1 MPGPGFVLQKP
12 TGLPYLVCR
21 KAEEA
26 PSKGVSSMRFVV
38 IGGDAV
44 GMSAAS
50 RAKRNAP
57 DLNVV
62 VLEQTQDVS
71 YSACGMPYTIA
82 DGRRQLDELVVRR
95 AEVFRQKQGIDLR
108 TGHRAEVIDP
118 RAKQIGGTTLEGRRF
133 ELGFDKLLIATGASP
148 RLPPLP
154 GTDLPGG
161 MALKS
166 LEDGRAIQRILSEK
180 PLGRVV
186 ILGMG
191 YIALE
196 MCEALRA
203 RGLAVDMIKPGPV
216 LLPWLHPD
224 LAAVVRQELEANEV
238 RLHIGRKLQKIE
250 SVESNQIT
258 VVSEGTELECELV
271 LVATGV
277 APNSGLAEKAGLQL
291 GPQRSIHVDRTLMT
305 SCPDIYAAGDC
316 ADAVHIVTGREVWI
330 PLALRANRAG
340 WAVADNVTGR
350 RVALPGVAGTT
361 VFKVF
366 DLQVAR
372 TDLNAAEARDAGFD
386 PVETVIKSRSRAHAH
401 PGASTI
407 HVQMVAD
414 RRTGKLLGAQM
425 VGREGAAHRINAPA
439 VALHAEMTV
448 ADFIQCDLAYAPP
461 FSPVWVPLLT
471 AANQL
476 YKAL

>member
-1 MPGPGFVLQKP
+1 
-12 TGLPYLVCR
+12 
-21 KAEEA
+21 
-26 PSKGVSSMRFVV
+26 MRFVV
-38 IGGDAV
+38 IGGDAA

-57 DLNVV
+57 DLDVV
-62 VLEQTQDVS
+62 VLEQTRDVS
-71 YSACGMPYTIA
+71 YSACGMPYAIA
-82 DGRRQLDELVVRR
+82 DGRRLLEELVVRP

-108 TGHRAEVIDP
+108 TGHRVEAVDP
-118 RAKQIGGTTLEGRRF
+118 QAKQIGGTTLEGRRF
-133 ELGFDKLLIATGASP
+133 EVDFDKLLIATGASP
-148 RLPPLP
+148 RRPPIP
-154 GTDLPGG
+154 GADLNGV

-166 LEDGRAIQRILSEK
+166 LEDGRAIQTYLAGKSVR
-180 PLGRVV
+180 RAV

-216 LLPWLHPD
+216 LLPWLHAD

-238 RLHIGRKLQKIE
+238 RLHMGRKLQKID
-250 SVESNQIT
+250 SVGSNQLK
-258 VVSEGTELECELV
+258 VVSEDAELECELV

-277 APNSGLAEKAGLQL
+277 APNSGLAEIAGLQL
-291 GPQRSIHVDRTLMT
+291 GPQRSIHVDLTLMT

-316 ADAVHIVTGREVWI
+316 ADAVHVVTGRDVWI

-350 RVALPGVAGTT
+350 RVALPGVAGTA

-372 TDLNAAEARDAGFD
+372 TGLNAAEAREAGFD
-386 PVETVIKSRSRAHAH
+386 PVEAVIKSRSRAHAH
-401 PGASTI
+401 PGSTTI
-407 HVQMVAD
+407 HVQMVGD

-439 VALHAEMTV
+439 VALHAGMTV

-461 FSPVWVPLLT
+461 FSPVWDPLLT

-476 YKAL
+476 SKAL

>member
-1 MPGPGFVLQKP
+1 LN
-12 TGLPYLVCR
+12 
-21 KAEEA
+21 
-26 PSKGVSSMRFVV
+26 MRFVV
-38 IGGDAV
+38 IGGDAA

-57 DLNVV
+57 DIDVV

-108 TGHRAEVIDP
+108 TGHRVEAIDS
-118 RAKQIGGTTLEGRRF
+118 RAKQVSGTTHEGQRF
-133 ELGFDKLLIATGASP
+133 EINFDRLLIATGASP
-148 RLPPLP
+148 MIP
-154 GTDLPGG
+154 DLPGAALPAVK
-161 MALKS
+161 ALKS
-166 LEDGRAIQRILSEK
+166 LADGKAIQAWLAERTVQ
-180 PLGRVV
+180 RAV

-224 LAAVVRQELEANEV
+224 LTAVVRQEMEANQV
-238 RLHIGRKLQKIE
+238 GIHLGRQLQRIE
-250 SVESNQIT
+250 PAGEDGFKVLSDGPT
-258 VVSEGTELECELV
+258 LECELV
-271 LVATGV
+271 LVAVGV
-277 APNSGLAEKAGLQL
+277 APNSQLAEKAGLQL
-291 GPQRSIHVDRTLMT
+291 GPQRSIHVDKGLMT
-305 SCPDIYAAGDC
+305 SCQDIYAAGDC
-316 ADAVHIVTGREVWI
+316 ADAVHVVTGRDVWI

-350 RVALPGVAGTT
+350 PVELPGVAGTA

-372 TDLNAAEARDAGFD
+372 TGLNAAEAREAGFD
-386 PVETVIKSRSRAHAH
+386 PVETVIQSRSRAHAH

-414 RRTGKLLGAQM
+414 RRTGKLLGTQM
-425 VGREGAAHRINAPA
+425 VGREGVAHRINAPA
-439 VALHAEMTV
+439 VALHAGMTV

-461 FSPVWVPLLT
+461 FSPVWDPLLT

-476 YKAL
+476 SKAL

>member
-1 MPGPGFVLQKP
+1 
-12 TGLPYLVCR
+12 
-21 KAEEA
+21 
-26 PSKGVSSMRFVV
+26 MRFVV
-38 IGGDAV
+38 IGGDAA

-57 DLNVV
+57 DIDVV
-62 VLEQTQDVS
+62 VLEQTHDVS
-71 YSACGMPYTIA
+71 YSACGMPYAIA

-108 TGHRAEVIDP
+108 TGHRVEAIDP
-118 RAKQIGGTTLEGRRF
+118 QAKQVSGATLEGRRF

-148 RLPPLP
+148 RLATIP
-154 GTDLPGG
+154 GGDLPGV
-161 MALKS
+161 MALKN
-166 LEDGRAIQRILSEK
+166 LEDGRAIQALLAGQSMR
-180 PLGRVV
+180 RAV

-216 LLPWLHPD
+216 LLPWLHAD
-224 LAAVVRQELEANEV
+224 LAAIVQQELEAHAV
-238 RLHIGRKLQKIE
+238 RLHLGRKLQKIE
-250 SVESNQIT
+250 SVGSSELR
-258 VVSEGTELECELV
+258 VVAEGAELECELV

-277 APNSGLAEKAGLQL
+277 VPNSGLAENAGLQL
-291 GPQRSIHVDRTLMT
+291 GPQRSIHVDKALIT

-316 ADAVHIVTGREVWI
+316 ADAVHVVTGRDVWI

-350 RVALPGVAGTT
+350 PVELPGVAGTA

-372 TDLNAAEARDAGFD
+372 TGLNVREAREAGFD
-386 PVETVIKSRSRAHAH
+386 PVEAVIRSRSRAHAH

-414 RRTGKLLGAQM
+414 RRTGRLLGTQM
-425 VGREGAAHRINAPA
+425 VGREGVAHRINAPA
-439 VALHAEMTV
+439 VALHAGMTV

-461 FSPVWVPLLT
+461 FGPVWDPLLA

-476 YKAL
+476 IKKMQR

>member
-1 MPGPGFVLQKP
+1 
-12 TGLPYLVCR
+12 
-21 KAEEA
+21 
-26 PSKGVSSMRFVV
+26 MRFVV
-38 IGGDAV
+38 IGGDAA

-57 DLNVV
+57 DIDVV

-71 YSACGMPYTIA
+71 YSACGMPYAIA

-108 TGHRAEVIDP
+108 TGHRVEAIDP
-118 RAKQIGGTTLEGRRF
+118 RAKRIGGTTLEGRRF

-148 RLPPLP
+148 RRPVIP
-154 GTDLPGG
+154 GAGLNGV

-166 LEDGRAIQRILSEK
+166 LEDGRAIQALLAGKSVR
-180 PLGRVV
+180 RAV

-238 RLHIGRKLQKIE
+238 RLHLGRKVQKIE
-250 SVESNQIT
+250 SVESNQLK
-258 VVSEGTELECELV
+258 VVSEGTELDCELV
-271 LVATGV
+271 LAATGV
-277 APNSGLAEKAGLQL
+277 APNSGLAEKAGIQL
-291 GPQRSIHVDRTLMT
+291 GPQRSIHVDKTLMT
-305 SCPDIYAAGDC
+305 SCQDIYAAGDC
-316 ADAVHIVTGREVWI
+316 ADAVHVVTGRDVWI

-340 WAVADNVTGR
+340 WAVADNATGLQ
-350 RVALPGVAGTT
+350 VELPGVAGTA

-366 DLQVAR
+366 ALQVAR
-372 TDLNAAEARDAGFD
+372 TGLNVVEAREVGFD
-386 PVETVIKSRSRAHAH
+386 PVETVIQSRSRAHAH

-407 HVQMVAD
+407 HVQMVGD
-414 RRTGKLLGAQM
+414 RRSGKLLGVQM
-425 VGREGAAHRINAPA
+425 VGKEGVVHRINAPA
-439 VALHAEMTV
+439 VALHASMTV
-448 ADFIQCDLAYAPP
+448 ADLIQCDLAYAPP
-461 FSPVWVPLLT
+461 FSPVWDPLLT

-476 YKAL
+476 FKAL

>member
-1 MPGPGFVLQKP
+1 
-12 TGLPYLVCR
+12 
-21 KAEEA
+21 
-26 PSKGVSSMRFVV
+26 MRFVM
-38 IGGDAV
+38 IGGDAA

-50 RAKRNAP
+50 RAKRNEP
-57 DLNVV
+57 DLDVV

-71 YSACGMPYTIA
+71 YSACGMPYSIA
-82 DGRRQLDELVVRR
+82 DSRRQLDELVVRR

-108 TGHRAEVIDP
+108 TGHCVEAIDP
-118 RAKQIGGTTLEGRRF
+118 RAKRVSGITREGQRF
-133 ELGFDKLLIATGASP
+133 EVDFDKLLIATGASP
-148 RLPPLP
+148 RRPPIT
-154 GTDLPGG
+154 GADLNGV

-166 LEDGRAIQRILSEK
+166 LEDGRAIQAFLAGKSVR
-180 PLGRVV
+180 RAV

-196 MCEALRA
+196 MCEALRT
-203 RGLAVDMIKPGPV
+203 RGVAVDMIKPGPV
-216 LLPWLHPD
+216 FLPWLHPD
-224 LAAVVRQELEANEV
+224 LAAVVRRELEANEV
-238 RLHIGRKLQKIE
+238 RLHLGRNLQQIE
-250 SVESNQIT
+250 SAESNRLR
-258 VVSEGTELECELV
+258 VVSEDAELECELV

-316 ADAVHIVTGREVWI
+316 ADAVHVVTGRDVWI

-340 WAVADNVTGR
+340 WAVADNVTGQR
-350 RVALPGVAGTT
+350 IELPGVAGTA

-372 TDLNAAEARDAGFD
+372 TGLNAAEAREAGFD
-386 PVETVIKSRSRAHAH
+386 PVETVIQSRSRAHAH
-401 PGASTI
+401 PGSTTI
-407 HVQMVAD
+407 HVQMVGD
-414 RRTGKLLGAQM
+414 RRTGKLLGVQR

-439 VALHAEMTV
+439 VALHAGMTV

-461 FSPVWVPLLT
+461 FGPVWDPLLT

>member
-1 MPGPGFVLQKP
+1 
-12 TGLPYLVCR
+12 
-21 KAEEA
+21 
-26 PSKGVSSMRFVV
+26 MRFVV
-38 IGGDAV
+38 IGGDAA

-57 DLNVV
+57 DLEVV
-62 VLEQTQDVS
+62 VLEQTRDVS
-71 YSACGMPYTIA
+71 YSACGMPYAIG

-108 TGHRAEVIDP
+108 TGHRVEAVVP
-118 RAKQIGGTTLEGRRF
+118 QAKHVVGSTLEGRRF
-133 ELGFDKLLIATGASP
+133 EIGFDKLLIATGASP
-148 RLPPLP
+148 RLPPIP
-154 GTDLPGG
+154 GADLSGV

-166 LEDGRAIQRILSEK
+166 LEDGRAIQALLAGKSVR
-180 PLGRVV
+180 RAV

-216 LLPWLHPD
+216 LLPWLHAD
-224 LAAVVRQELEANEV
+224 LAAVVRQELEANQV
-238 RLHIGRKLQKIE
+238 RLHLGRKLQNIE
-250 SVESNQIT
+250 PVESNRLK

-271 LVATGV
+271 LAATGV

-291 GPQRSIHVDRTLMT
+291 GPHRSIHVDKTLMT
-305 SCPDIYAAGDC
+305 SCRDIYAAGDC
-316 ADAVHIVTGREVWI
+316 ADAVHVVTGRDVWI

-350 RVALPGVAGTT
+350 PLELPGVAGTA
-361 VFKVF
+361 VFKMF

-372 TDLNAAEARDAGFD
+372 TGLNVSEAREAGFD
-386 PVETVIKSRSRAHAH
+386 PVETVIQSRSRAHAH
-401 PGASTI
+401 PGAGTLQ
-407 HVQMVAD
+407 VQMVGD

-425 VGREGAAHRINAPA
+425 VGREGAAHRINAA
-439 VALHAEMTV
+439 VVALHTGMTV

-461 FSPVWVPLLT
+461 FGPVWDPLLT

-476 YKAL
+476 FKTL

>member
-1 MPGPGFVLQKP
+1 
-12 TGLPYLVCR
+12 
-21 KAEEA
+21 
-26 PSKGVSSMRFVV
+26 
-38 IGGDAV
+38 
-44 GMSAAS
+44 
-50 RAKRNAP
+50 
-57 DLNVV
+57 
-62 VLEQTQDVS
+62 
-71 YSACGMPYTIA
+71 
-82 DGRRQLDELVVRR
+82 
-95 AEVFRQKQGIDLR
+95 
-108 TGHRAEVIDP
+108 
-118 RAKQIGGTTLEGRRF
+118 
-133 ELGFDKLLIATGASP
+133 
-148 RLPPLP
+148 
-154 GTDLPGG
+154 

-166 LEDGRAIQRILSEK
+166 LEDGRAIQTYLAGKSVR
-180 PLGRVV
+180 RAV

-216 LLPWLHPD
+216 LLPWLHAD

-238 RLHIGRKLQKIE
+238 RLHMGRKLQKID
-250 SVESNQIT
+250 SVGSNQLK
-258 VVSEGTELECELV
+258 VVSEDAELECELV

-277 APNSGLAEKAGLQL
+277 APNSGLAEIAGLQL
-291 GPQRSIHVDRTLMT
+291 GPQRSIHVDLTLMT

-316 ADAVHIVTGREVWI
+316 ADAVHVVTGRDVWI

-350 RVALPGVAGTT
+350 RVALPGVAGTA

-372 TDLNAAEARDAGFD
+372 TGLNAAEAREAGFD
-386 PVETVIKSRSRAHAH
+386 PVEAVIKSRSRAHAH
-401 PGASTI
+401 PGSTTI
-407 HVQMVAD
+407 HVQMVGD

-439 VALHAEMTV
+439 VALHAGMTV

-461 FSPVWVPLLT
+461 FSPVWDPLLT

-476 YKAL
+476 SKAL